1 MVITSLLTQEKPL
14 PTQLLLEPIERTV
27 VVDSQVFTLMTLDLV
42 VKVESRLSQ
51 NIQFEVFTP
60 NVQTLTPKG
69 TSINSRIRTVSAR
82 SVSGIETSFV
92 DQGYSPIR
100 LNDSNYFTSPRMV
113 ASKVNEDSKLTAL
126 PGSKSLNMQCDF
138 STNDTN
144 VSPVIDI
151 DRVSAILT
159 TNRIDDDVTNFAT
172 DGRVKIA
179 GQDPNSATYVTK
191 NVGLAVPATG
201 LKVMFSASRT
211 FNC

>member
-1 MVITSLLTQEKPL
+1 
-14 PTQLLLEPIERTV
+14 
-27 VVDSQVFTLMTLDLV
+27 
-42 VKVESRLSQ
+42 
-51 NIQFEVFTP
+51 
-60 NVQTLTPKG
+60 
-69 TSINSRIRTVSAR
+69 
-82 SVSGIETSFV
+82 
-92 DQGYSPIR
+92 
-100 LNDSNYFTSPRMV
+100 MV

-172 DGRVKIA
+172 DSRVKIA

-201 LKVMFSASRT
+201 LKVMFSASRAST
-211 FNC
+211 ADIRVAYSVFRSDIPENELRYELFPGFDNLDENGIVVDPKNNSGHPDKFVSPSQSREEFKEYEFTIEDIKEFNGFKIKIMMTATNQAYPPLIREFRTIALS